1 VKGDYAFICS
11 LKLLNNH
18 LFLRCST
25 LNFLIKF
32 KHMVT
37 LTNELQAMLS
47 FFNENKFKT
56 ITFFNLIE
64 KSDVLHLRNK
74 FNPYLVG
81 LK

>member
-1 VKGDYAFICS
+1 
-11 LKLLNNH
+11 
-18 LFLRCST
+18 
-25 LNFLIKF
+25 
-32 KHMVT
+32 MVT

-47 FFNENKFKT
+47 FFNGNKFKT
-56 ITFFNLIE
+56 TTFFNLIE